1 MCEVE
6 SEHWGDNGGKA
17 MQSIAELDVKCVG
30 VAIGEVVL
38 IGNGFKD
45 QRMLENGFQQ
55 PFE

>member
-1 MCEVE
+1 ME
-6 SEHWGDNGGKA
+6 SERWGDNGGKA